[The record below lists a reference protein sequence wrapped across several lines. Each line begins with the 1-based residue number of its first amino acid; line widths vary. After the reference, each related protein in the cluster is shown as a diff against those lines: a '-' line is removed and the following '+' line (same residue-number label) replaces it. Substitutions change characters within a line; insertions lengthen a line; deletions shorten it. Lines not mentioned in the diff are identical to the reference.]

1 MIKADDIIKIA
12 SYFKIIAHTPGRL
25 RVRVNP
31 KITKEASSITLDD
44 IKNLPKKIDG
54 IKEIKINKVIA
65 SVTILYNPEIFS
77 PKLWENLIRSENLD
91 ELKILINKLAK
102 EVI

>member
-1 MIKADDIIKIA
+1 MITADNIIKIA

-25 RVRVNP
+25 RLRVNP
-31 KITKEASSITLDD
+31 KIKNEASNITLDD
-44 IKNLPKKIDG
+44 IKNLPNKIKG
-54 IKEIKINKVIA
+54 IDEIRINQAIA

-77 PKLWENLIRSENLD
+77 PKLWENLIKSENLD
-91 ELKILINKLAK
+91 ELKILINKIAK

>member
-1 MIKADDIIKIA
+1 VITVDNIIKIA
-12 SYFKIIAHTPGRL
+12 SYFKIVAHTPGRL
-25 RVRVNP
+25 RLRVNQ
-31 KITKEASSITLDD
+31 KITKEASNITLDD
-44 IKNLPKKIDG
+44 IKNLPNKIKG
-54 IKEIKINKVIA
+54 IEAIKVNKVIA

-77 PKLWENLIRSENLD
+77 PKLWENLIKSENLD